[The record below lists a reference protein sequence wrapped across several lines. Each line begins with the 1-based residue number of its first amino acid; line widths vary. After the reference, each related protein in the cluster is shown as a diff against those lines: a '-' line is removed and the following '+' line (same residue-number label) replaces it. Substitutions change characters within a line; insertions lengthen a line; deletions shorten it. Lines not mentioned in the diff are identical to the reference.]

1 MQSVS
6 WQSLHTN
13 QQRLFTCCWQPPGF
27 NDEIDMFNIL
37 QLQNIS
43 SGDKNINNNLQ
54 PKTTKTG
61 KNKFPD
67 GESVEQQLTIIPRL
81 TNKRRG
87 SIADH
92 AFPELHQKVVEIKKI
107 TWDERIMLTRKK
119 HVQGLLPGSKPRGV
133 LCAADL
139 DSNEDGRPRTETQ
152 CCGWIHQQSSST

>member
-1 MQSVS
+1 MLQKTAILVREVSPYLGHWLTQKDDEMKNWQKGRALRSQSNNNLV
-6 WQSLHTN
+6 
-13 QQRLFTCCWQPPGF
+13 
-27 NDEIDMFNIL
+27 
-37 QLQNIS
+37 
-43 SGDKNINNNLQ
+43 KNINNNLQ
-54 PKTTKTG
+54 PNTKTS

-119 HVQGLLPGSKPRGV
+119 NVQGLLPGSKPRGV